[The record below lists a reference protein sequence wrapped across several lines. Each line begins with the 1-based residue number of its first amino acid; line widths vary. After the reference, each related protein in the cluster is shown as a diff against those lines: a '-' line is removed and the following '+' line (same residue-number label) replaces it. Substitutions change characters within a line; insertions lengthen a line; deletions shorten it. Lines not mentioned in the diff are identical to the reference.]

1 MWCFWLRAVL
11 LVVVV
16 GVVAAVV
23 LDMEHMAPAH
33 YRRYPDISLA
43 ETSPGHPPGCP
54 AHV

>member
-1 MWCFWLRAVL
+1 MLVL
-11 LVVVV
+11 LV

-33 YRRYPDISLA
+33 YPRYPDISPA
-43 ETSPGHPPGCP
+43 ETSPGHPPRCP